1 MLLSVFL
8 LRFCPSVFFY
18 LCNIVPA
25 IWFLELYELDQR
37 LQKFADIN
45 HDFMEQTPDH
55 LQSHVNTTALVEL
68 ENSTTDT
75 NIRRIKSYS
84 YSELKNLSASPFLV
98 ARIGAVGV
106 SCLTRTIRQYGPKQK
121 SIVLYT

>member
-84 YSELKNLSASPFLV
+84 QSELKNLSASPFLV

-106 SCLTRTIRQYGPKQK
+106 SCLTTIKQYGPKKK

>member
-1 MLLSVFL
+1 M
-8 LRFCPSVFFY
+8 
-18 LCNIVPA
+18 PA

-45 HDFMEQTPDH
+45 HDFMEQPQSPDYQ
-55 LQSHVNTTALVEL
+55 QSYVNTTALVEL
-68 ENSTTDT
+68 ENSTTDA
-75 NIRRIKSYS
+75 NIRTIKSYS
-84 YSELKNLSASPFLV
+84 QSELKNLSASPFLV